1 MVSLRPERGI
11 GDGMADGEGEGR
23 GKRKG
28 KVGGR
33 GLRRYAEV

>member
-23 GKRKG
+23 GKGKG